1 MDGRSDMDADY
12 IPYKSAILNDDR
24 ATMDTFYTSTASSI
38 LSSVV
43 SIMSTAASATV
54 IYLVLISPKKLGTNY
69 HRLMLGLSIFNII
82 ASIPIVFSSLA
93 LPKDMIYTGFE
104 GPILGNTE
112 TCNAQA
118 AAIFFGWNGV
128 LVYTTSLMIYYLL
141 SIRYRMSNQNISRRI
156 EPCMHATAIIISF
169 IVTIVALASQSF
181 NPSPLDTWCSKV
193 AYPFWC
199 ADDQGHTECLRGG
212 DVDAKAVYNGAMF
225 FMYLAMFVLTQII
238 LVLVVFSVYKQEKLL
253 RQYRA
258 GGVEANS
265 NTPVPVSAP
274 NVHIEAARP
283 PPASDE
289 SAAGGGEPARGR
301 NVDERLRDDLQITK
315 AIMKQACAYSLAIL
329 MISVFPITNTFYP
342 AMRES
347 STLYGV
353 MHILLRTSL
362 GVFHLAIFIFHKVY
376 NIRRDATETPLGTAI
391 GMVFNGR
398 SSGPE
403 LVISTLC
410 LVRDAQRG
418 EIMVVDYADNSG
430 VGDEEDWDKE
440 NKSGSEKISYYDH
453 GMPPTGEA
461 DFALRVSEPKTD
473 SIKGDVDSSCSSYL
487 REVASSHLTVKHGD
501 VASMNLSGFG
511 DSFDGNGLS
520 YDVSTKQ
527 ESGISYG
534 PDDGQSLGQQ
544 FGKSKT

>member
-238 LVLVVFSVYKQEKLL
+238 LVLVVFSVYKQENLL
-253 RQYRA
+253 RHYTA

-265 NTPVPVSAP
+265 NAPVPVSAP
-274 NVHIEAARP
+274 NVPTEASRP
-283 PPASDE
+283 SPLSASDE
-289 SAAGGGEPARGR
+289 SAAGEEELTSVGDQ
-301 NVDERLRDDLQITK
+301 DERLRDDLQNTK
-315 AIMKQACAYSLAIL
+315 AIMKQACAYALL
-329 MISVFPITNTFYP
+329 MFISSVFPIINAVYP
-342 AMRES
+342 AIRETD
-347 STLYGV
+347 TLYSL

-362 GVFHLAIFIFHKVY
+362 GVFHLAIFIYHKVY
-376 NIRRDATETPLGTAI
+376 NIRREVETPLATAI
-391 GMVFNGR
+391 VMVFNRR
-398 SSGPE
+398 SSAPE
-403 LVISTLC
+403 LIISTLC
-410 LVRDAQRG
+410 LVRDAHRG
-418 EIMVVDYADNSG
+418 GIMVVDHADNSG
-430 VGDEEDWDKE
+430 DAESDSEEK
-440 NKSGSEKISYYDH
+440 SYYDH
-453 GMPPTGEA
+453 GMPPTNEA
-461 DFALRVSEPKTD
+461 DFALRVSEPNPNSK
-473 SIKGDVDSSCSSYL
+473 KGDVNNSLGS
-487 REVASSHLTVKHGD
+487 VKHGG

-511 DSFDGNGLS
+511 DSFDDNAFS
-520 YDVSTKQ
+520 YAVSSKQ

-534 PDDGQSLGQQ
+534 PDDGRSLGT
-544 FGKSKT
+544 GKT

>member
-511 DSFDGNGLS
+511 DSFDDNAFS
-520 YDVSTKQ
+520 YAVSSKQ

-534 PDDGQSLGQQ
+534 PDDGRSLGT
-544 FGKSKT
+544 GKT

>member
-353 MHILLRTSL
+353 MHILLKTCP
-362 GVFHLAIFIFHKVY
+362 GIFHLAIFIYHKVY
-376 NIRRDATETPLGTAI
+376 NIRREVETPLATAI
-391 GMVFNGR
+391 VMVFNRR
-398 SSGPE
+398 SSAPE
-403 LVISTLC
+403 LIISTLC
-410 LVRDAQRG
+410 LVRDAHRG
-418 EIMVVDYADNSG
+418 GIMVVDHADNSG
-430 VGDEEDWDKE
+430 DAESDSEEK
-440 NKSGSEKISYYDH
+440 SYYDH
-453 GMPPTGEA
+453 GMPPTNEA
-461 DFALRVSEPKTD
+461 DFALRVSEPNPNSK
-473 SIKGDVDSSCSSYL
+473 KGDVNNSLGS
-487 REVASSHLTVKHGD
+487 VKHGG

-511 DSFDGNGLS
+511 DSFDDNAFS
-520 YDVSTKQ
+520 YAVSSKQ

-534 PDDGQSLGQQ
+534 PDDGRSLGT
-544 FGKSKT
+544 GKT

>member
-238 LVLVVFSVYKQEKLL
+238 LVLVVFSVYKQENLL
-253 RQYRA
+253 RHYTA

-265 NTPVPVSAP
+265 NAPVPVSAP
-274 NVHIEAARP
+274 NVPTEASRP
-283 PPASDE
+283 SPLSASDE
-289 SAAGGGEPARGR
+289 SAAGEEELTSVGDQ
-301 NVDERLRDDLQITK
+301 DERLRDDLQNTK
-315 AIMKQACAYSLAIL
+315 AIMKQACAYALL
-329 MISVFPITNTFYP
+329 MFISSVFPIINAVYP
-342 AMRES
+342 AIRETD
-347 STLYGV
+347 TLYSL

-362 GVFHLAIFIFHKVY
+362 GVFHLAIFIYHKVY
-376 NIRRDATETPLGTAI
+376 NIRREVETPLATAI
-391 GMVFNGR
+391 VMVFNRR
-398 SSGPE
+398 SSAPE
-403 LVISTLC
+403 LIISTLC
-410 LVRDAQRG
+410 LVRDAHRG
-418 EIMVVDYADNSG
+418 GIMVVDHADNSG
-430 VGDEEDWDKE
+430 DAESDSEEK
-440 NKSGSEKISYYDH
+440 SYYDH

-534 PDDGQSLGQQ
+534 PDDGRSLGQP
-544 FGKSKT
+544 FGTGKT